1 MTKYCLQK
9 FGTLHPG
16 RKLQWLKIFVMARD
30 VPHDEDFPHNETT
43 PSNETVGGDGRED
56 IWLLAL
62 YIGEKDNDKIG
73 RSFSLRR
80 RFNVKKGA
88 IYLVYK
94 VN

>member
-1 MTKYCLQK
+1 MTEYCLQK

-16 RKLQWLKIFVMARD
+16 RTLEWLKIFVMARD
-30 VPHDEDFPHNETT
+30 VPHDEDFPRNVTT
-43 PSNETVGGDGRED
+43 PSNMAAGSDGRED

-62 YIGEKDNDKIG
+62 YIGEKDRDKIG
-73 RSFSLRR
+73 RSFSLGRK
-80 RFNVKKGA
+80 FNVEKGA